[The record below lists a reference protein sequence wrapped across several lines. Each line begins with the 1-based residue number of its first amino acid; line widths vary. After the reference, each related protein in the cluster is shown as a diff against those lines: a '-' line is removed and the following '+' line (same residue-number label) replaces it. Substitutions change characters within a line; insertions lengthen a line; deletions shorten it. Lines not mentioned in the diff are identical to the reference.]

1 MVRSP
6 TSADHRPD
14 VVNEGAP
21 GALPRLGVGR
31 WGPLASGGFV
41 ARQARMGGLHCRQ
54 AAGPVAM

>member
-21 GALPRLGVGR
+21 GALPRLGVG
-31 WGPLASGGFV
+31 GGCACV
-41 ARQARMGGLHCRQ
+41 
-54 AAGPVAM
+54 P